1 METHF
6 INRIYKHIAIIW
18 RNLANHRATFGQHLT
33 NFGQN
38 HVKIINILAEK
49 LVHVRKIEFEAV
61 QKRATLVDLENAA
74 K

>member
-6 INRIYKHIAIIW
+6 INRIYKHIAKIW

-49 LVHVRKIEFEAV
+49 LVRKIEFEAV